1 MKFLR
6 TVSTGR
12 LLATIAG
19 LIIAVAAGT
28 AIAVAAAGPGPVP
41 PAKPLATAIHQAL
54 AAPAVT
60 GITADIKFTNNLI
73 DSTDFIGGNAD
84 PILQGATG
92 RLWLSGD
99 HQLRLELQSDN
110 GDAQIVVDDGS
121 FWISDPAAHT
131 VYEGT
136 LPADRAGAKT
146 KTKTKTKANSK
157 PAHAVPTIASIQSDL
172 NHVMRQVN
180 VSRAI
185 PSDVAGH
192 ATYTVDVSP
201 KHDGGLL
208 GSAQLAWDAVRGVP
222 LRFAI
227 YARDNT
233 TPVLE
238 LEATNISYGSV
249 PASDFAIAPPA
260 GDKVVKISGAGHD
273 KGSATAAHRTGHG
286 KRAQASGVTAVA
298 RRVPFAL
305 TAPKSLVGLPRHDVS
320 LLSWGGKPAALI
332 TYGENVGGIAVIEQ
346 TADAKGAAQGTGPN
360 QGGGGSGLSLPTVSI
375 NGATGQELDTALGT
389 MVSFTRAGISYT
401 VIGSVPSTAADLAA
415 RALR

>member
-12 LLATIAG
+12 LLAMIAG
-19 LIIAVAAGT
+19 LVIAIAAGT

-41 PAKPLATAIHQAL
+41 PAEPLATAVHGAL
-54 AAPAVT
+54 AAPPVT
-60 GITADIKFTNNLI
+60 GISADISFTNNLI
-73 DSTDFIGGNAD
+73 DSTDFTGSDTD

-92 RLWLSGD
+92 RLWLSND
-99 HQLRLELQSDN
+99 RLRLELQSDN
-110 GDAQIVVDDGS
+110 GDAQIVIDHGS
-121 FWISDPAAHT
+121 FWISDPAAQT

-136 LPADRAGAKT
+136 LPADKTEAKP
-146 KTKTKTKANSK
+146 KSAQGG
-157 PAHAVPTIASIQSDL
+157 VPTIAAIQSDL
-172 NHVMRQVN
+172 TRLMRRVN
-180 VSRAI
+180 VSGAI

-192 ATYTVDVSP
+192 AAYTVDVSP

-222 LRFAI
+222 LRVAI
-227 YARDNT
+227 YARDNS

-238 LEATNISYGSV
+238 LKATNISYGSV
-249 PASDFAIAPPA
+249 PASDFAISPPA
-260 GDKVVKISGAGHD
+260 GDKVVKISSAGHQT
-273 KGSATAAHRTGHG
+273 AAAAAAHRTRHRR
-286 KRAQASGVTAVA
+286 RAPASGVSAVA
-298 RRVPFAL
+298 GRVPFAL
-305 TAPKSLVGLPRHDVS
+305 AAPKSLVGLPRHVVS

>member
-28 AIAVAAAGPGPVP
+28 AIAVAAAGPGPIP
-41 PAKPLATAIHQAL
+41 PAKPLATAVHAAL

-92 RLWLSGD
+92 RLWLSAD
-99 HQLRLELQSDN
+99 HRLRLELQSDN
-110 GDAQIVVDDGS
+110 GDAQIVVNGGS
-121 FWISDPAAHT
+121 FWISDPSAQT

-136 LPADRAGAKT
+136 LPAETTAAKA
-146 KTKTKTKANSK
+146 KSKAE
-157 PAHAVPTIASIQSDL
+157 HAVPTIALIQSQL
-172 NHVMRQVN
+172 NRLMQRVN

-222 LRFAI
+222 LRIAI
-227 YARDNT
+227 YARNNS

-238 LEATNISYGSV
+238 LKATNISYGSV
-249 PASDFAIAPPA
+249 PASDFTISPPA
-260 GDKVVKISGAGHD
+260 GDKVVKISGAGHQQ
-273 KGSATAAHRTGHG
+273 GSATAARRTKPG
-286 KRAQASGVTAVA
+286 KRAQITGVSAVA

-305 TAPKSLVGLPRHDVS
+305 TAPRSLVGLPRHDVS

-332 TYGENVGGIAVIEQ
+332 TYGENLGGIAVIEQ
-346 TADAKGAAQGTGPN
+346 TADAKSAAQPTASG
-360 QGGGGSGLSLPTVSI
+360 QGHGSGLSLPTVSI

-389 MVSFTRAGISYT
+389 MVSFTRSGVSYM

-415 RALR
+415 RALRAP